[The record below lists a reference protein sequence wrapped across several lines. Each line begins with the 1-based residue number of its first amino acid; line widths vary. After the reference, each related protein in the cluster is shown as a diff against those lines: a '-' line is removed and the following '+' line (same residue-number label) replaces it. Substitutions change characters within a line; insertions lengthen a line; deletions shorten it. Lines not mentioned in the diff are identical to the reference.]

1 MRFSEDGL
9 TRSIPVFNLI
19 RIFFIPFRIQKL
31 QTKIDE
37 LSSVQNQ
44 TQKQEVAT
52 LRQELEESREKFDDI
67 TKQHHLDVAK
77 IKRINEEKLE
87 KLEQEL
93 ETAKNLY
100 ETSKRQFATERE
112 IEIQEQAS
120 LKVRPFFKITAFISS
135 KTEVNKNSCKDDFFQ

>member
-1 MRFSEDGL
+1 M
-9 TRSIPVFNLI
+9 
-19 RIFFIPFRIQKL
+19 
-31 QTKIDE
+31 
-37 LSSVQNQ
+37 
-44 TQKQEVAT
+44 AT
-52 LRQELEESREKFDDI
+52 LRLELEESREKFDDI

-77 IKRINEEKLE
+77 IKRINDEKLE

-120 LKVRPFFKITAFISS
+120 LKVRPFFKIRAFYF
-135 KTEVNKNSCKDDFFQ
+135 VNLLQLS

>member
-1 MRFSEDGL
+1 M
-9 TRSIPVFNLI
+9 
-19 RIFFIPFRIQKL
+19 
-31 QTKIDE
+31 
-37 LSSVQNQ
+37 
-44 TQKQEVAT
+44 AA
-52 LRQELEESREKFDDI
+52 LRQELEESREKFDDV

-93 ETAKNLY
+93 EAVKSLN

-120 LKVRPFFKITAFISS
+120 LKVSLKLYTSKYGKILPITAI
-135 KTEVNKNSCKDDFFQ
+135 

>member
-1 MRFSEDGL
+1 M
-9 TRSIPVFNLI
+9 
-19 RIFFIPFRIQKL
+19 
-31 QTKIDE
+31 
-37 LSSVQNQ
+37 
-44 TQKQEVAT
+44 AT
-52 LRQELEESREKFDDI
+52 LRLELEESREKFDDI

-77 IKRINEEKLE
+77 IKRINDEKLE

-120 LKVRPFFKITAFISS
+120 LKVRPFLKITAFY
-135 KTEVNKNSCKDDFFQ
+135 FFNLIQLITLNFQ

>member
-1 MRFSEDGL
+1 M
-9 TRSIPVFNLI
+9 
-19 RIFFIPFRIQKL
+19 
-31 QTKIDE
+31 
-37 LSSVQNQ
+37 
-44 TQKQEVAT
+44 AA
-52 LRQELEESREKFDDI
+52 LRQELEESREKFDDV

-93 ETAKNLY
+93 EAVKSLN

-120 LKVRPFFKITAFISS
+120 LKVSLKLYTSKYGKILPITAYSDRAIKVRKLCDASLMLKFWTRSS
-135 KTEVNKNSCKDDFFQ
+135 NKSFCSKIQLHLEQVYEVQIVSLLFDGQKEHH

>member
-1 MRFSEDGL
+1 M
-9 TRSIPVFNLI
+9 
-19 RIFFIPFRIQKL
+19 
-31 QTKIDE
+31 
-37 LSSVQNQ
+37 
-44 TQKQEVAT
+44 AT
-52 LRQELEESREKFDDI
+52 LRLELEESREKFDDI

-77 IKRINEEKLE
+77 IKRINDEKLE

-120 LKVRPFFKITAFISS
+120 LKVRPFFK
-135 KTEVNKNSCKDDFFQ
+135 

>member
-1 MRFSEDGL
+1 M
-9 TRSIPVFNLI
+9 
-19 RIFFIPFRIQKL
+19 
-31 QTKIDE
+31 
-37 LSSVQNQ
+37 
-44 TQKQEVAT
+44 AT
-52 LRQELEESREKFDDI
+52 LRLELEESREKFDDI

-77 IKRINEEKLE
+77 IKRINDEKLE

-120 LKVRPFFKITAFISS
+120 LKVRPFF
-135 KTEVNKNSCKDDFFQ
+135 